1 MKFTT
6 FAALCLGAAQ
16 AQAAQY
22 TDYFF
27 RYAGGNDIIN
37 GQRLRSN
44 NSIDFFSPGV
54 TQPPYNPEDHFMRL
68 TTNATSCTPQAILT
82 VVPTKPHPPPVPG
95 YYGLSDLE
103 GIADAY
109 RLVYTYRLDDAGAGF
124 QYTEWRLQ
132 RTGEAGRVLLRYAG
146 KGPEWK
152 WIAVRE
158 ASAPGGVEK
167 WVPWYVKRSDANA
180 ATLGEWDIE
189 EVDLE
194 LVQAKGPVNSQAPGG
209 VEE

>member
-54 TQPPYNPEDHFMRL
+54 TQPPYNPEDRKPIKQNPNLLSPH
-68 TTNATSCTPQAILT
+68 TT
-82 VVPTKPHPPPVPG
+82 PHPQ
-95 YYGLSDLE
+95 
-103 GIADAY
+103 
-109 RLVYTYRLDDAGAGF
+109 
-124 QYTEWRLQ
+124 QY
-132 RTGEAGRVLLRYAG
+132 
-146 KGPEWK
+146 
-152 WIAVRE
+152 
-158 ASAPGGVEK
+158 
-167 WVPWYVKRSDANA
+167 
-180 ATLGEWDIE
+180 
-189 EVDLE
+189 
-194 LVQAKGPVNSQAPGG
+194 
-209 VEE
+209 